1 MIGNRVEAILRDPE
15 KTISGE
21 LRKQTVEGVWIYHGW
36 AEQAAVRFYPH
47 HRIVEIIDKGYVHR

>member
-1 MIGNRVEAILRDPE
+1 MIGNQVEVLLRDPE

-36 AEQAAVRFYPH
+36 AEQAATHFYPQ
-47 HRIVEIIDKGYVHR
+47 HRVVEIVDRGYRQR